1 MLTERIAKALA
12 LAVEAHDGQKRK
24 GTNIPY
30 ISHPMGV
37 ASIALDHGADEE
49 QAIAALL
56 HDAVE
61 DGGPDYATQI
71 RELFGNR
78 VADIVEGCTD
88 GVPDASGKKEAWKP
102 RKDRYISHLRN
113 ATDDV
118 LLVSGSDKLHNA
130 RAIVEDLLRIGS
142 AVFDR
147 FSATRGQTLW
157 YYTTLA
163 EIFVQRET
171 PIANALADSV
181 QRMNQL
187 SKSGT
192 VAEILRHQV
201 DHFYETLVDL
211 LGADDELEIPELT
224 REQEQELMLLVISVM
239 RIVATEKNKMHPFI
253 SELKKFG
260 AKNFSEITMY
270 LEKRTTDALEQIINV
285 RVSEY
290 FSVFGEKSVNGL
302 WNIGSVLRKFTE
314 LANCSSD
321 LRNRATSIG
330 TQKFIERSLEEFSKL
345 LGDIEH
351 QAEVLEN
358 EALKWLEDRMRA
370 PDGHERS
377 YGSFGDPSIGLRISP
392 RMQRWNPDRL
402 DTPLRWIVLRLER
415 DFEQEHLMKEAH
427 V

>member
-30 ISHPMGV
+30 IAHPMGV
-37 ASIALDHGADEE
+37 ASIALDHGADED
-49 QAIAALL
+49 QAMAALL

-61 DGGPDYATQI
+61 DGGPDYAIQI
-71 RELFGNR
+71 RELFGDR

-88 GVPDASGKKEAWKP
+88 GIPDASGKKEAWKP
-102 RKDRYISHLRN
+102 RKERYISHLRN

-130 RAIVEDLLRIGS
+130 RAIVEDLLRIGA

-163 EIFVQRET
+163 EIFAQRET

-181 QRMNQL
+181 QRMKQL

-192 VAEILRHQV
+192 VAEILRYQV
-201 DHFYETLVDL
+201 DHFYETLIDL
-211 LGADDELEIPELT
+211 LGADDESEIPELT
-224 REQEQELMLLVISVM
+224 RTQEQELMLLVISVM
-239 RIVATEKNKMHPFI
+239 RIIATENYMMHPFI
-253 SELKKFG
+253 SEFKKFG
-260 AKNFSEITMY
+260 TKNFLDITMY
-270 LEKRTTDALEQIINV
+270 LEKRTTDAIEQTINI
-285 RVSEY
+285 RFSDY
-290 FSVFGEKSVNGL
+290 LSVFGEQSVDGL
-302 WNIGSVLRKFTE
+302 RDIDSALKKFAE
-314 LANCSSD
+314 LANCSPD
-321 LRNRATSIG
+321 LRNRVTSIG
-330 TQKFIERSLEEFSKL
+330 AQKFIQRSLEDFSEL
-345 LGDIEH
+345 LGDIER
-351 QAEVLEN
+351 QAEILEN
-358 EALKWLEDRMRA
+358 EALEWLGDRMRA

-415 DFEQEHLMKEAH
+415 DFEQEHFS
-427 V
+427 